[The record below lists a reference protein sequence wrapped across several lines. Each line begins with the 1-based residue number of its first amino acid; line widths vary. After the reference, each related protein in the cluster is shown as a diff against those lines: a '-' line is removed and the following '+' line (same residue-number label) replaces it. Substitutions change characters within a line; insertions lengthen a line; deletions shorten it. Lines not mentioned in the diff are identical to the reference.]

1 MGEAGFAGAQG
12 AAELLSGE
20 CGFQMLP
27 HWSPQLCSSKQDPV
41 KGPGGWLQQPRMGWS
56 LGEAKDGERLRP
68 GVFCSKKGLFPPTGP
83 QKLRL
88 GQEGRVVMSVSQE
101 GCWWG
106 VGEARSVPGEEGC
119 PGHRHEGQ
127 DRAAEALQMPELWGP
142 TSARRGLGWS
152 SYVQGEVWRGHHF
165 CWICRS

>member
-1 MGEAGFAGAQG
+1 MPREQLSCCLGSAASRCFHTGPHSCAAPSRILSRALGAGSSSPGWDGA
-12 AAELLSGE
+12 
-20 CGFQMLP
+20 
-27 HWSPQLCSSKQDPV
+27 W
-41 KGPGGWLQQPRMGWS
+41 
-56 LGEAKDGERLRP
+56 GEAKDGERLRP

-101 GCWWG
+101 GCWWV